1 MGTAQ
6 GETPHLDTI
15 HKFLT
20 LYRYLRKYSRRLH
33 EQGISGRTVAALRYL
48 LEAGPVTIGQLR
60 DYLYISHST
69 TSELVARM
77 AKMGYV
83 TRTRSEADNR
93 VVFVDLTPSGREIA
107 DQTSLGGIPLLREK
121 LKSLPPERLAAI
133 DEAMAEMLRL
143 LEIAR

>member
-6 GETPHLDTI
+6 DETPHLGTI

-48 LEAGPVTIGQLR
+48 LEAGPVTVGQLC

-69 TSELVARM
+69 TSELVARL
-77 AKMGYV
+77 AKEGYV

-107 DQTSLGGIPLLREK
+107 EQTSLGGIPLLREK

-143 LEIAR
+143 LEIAG